1 MEYKIISTGSKGNA
15 VVVDGRILIDCGVP
29 FRRLE
34 SVYRDLDAV
43 LLTHIHSDH
52 FQPKTLARL
61 AAERPS
67 LRFFACPWLGP
78 NLLEAGVPLRQITIT
93 TPDRWYDTGYCFVKA
108 CETKHNVQNCCWHIW
123 FNDAKIAE
131 KKVNGEYIYEK
142 RVLRDHMS
150 EQDAIDWVYGNMRP
164 DSTYV
169 WLHCHKE
176 ESK

>member
-67 LRFFACPWLGP
+67 LRFFACRHRVL
-78 NLLEAGVPLRQITIT
+78 LRQSLRNQTQCAKLLLAYLVQ
-93 TPDRWYDTGYCFVKA
+93 RWQQG
-108 CETKHNVQNCCWHIW
+108 
-123 FNDAKIAE
+123 
-131 KKVNGEYIYEK
+131 
-142 RVLRDHMS
+142 VLRHRHG
-150 EQDAIDWVYGNMRP
+150 QP
-164 DSTYV
+164 
-169 WLHCHKE
+169 
-176 ESK
+176 

>member
-1 MEYKIISTGSKGNA
+1 MYGYGICN
-15 VVVDGRILIDCGVP
+15 V
-29 FRRLE
+29 
-34 SVYRDLDAV
+34 
-43 LLTHIHSDH
+43 
-52 FQPKTLARL
+52 
-61 AAERPS
+61 RPDM
-67 LRFFACPWLGP
+67 
-78 NLLEAGVPLRQITIT
+78 V
-93 TPDRWYDTGYCFVKA
+93 
-108 CETKHNVQNCCWHIW
+108 KHNVPNCAWKVWLPSGKLFYCTDMNNLNGITAP
-123 FNDAKIAE
+123 NYDLYMVEANYDDAEIQAKIAE